1 MPVSHSVLQHLRR
14 AGLRPTVARIAILQV
29 VQAAPAP
36 GIGADDAYLRLL
48 ERGTRASLSTVYRT
62 FAQLQS
68 VGLLQAV
75 SAPPSPRW
83 AQSLGRVPALYQ
95 LGEAFSGRRCPDGAA
110 TENHL
115 PV

>member
-1 MPVSHSVLQHLRR
+1 MRVPHSVLQHLRR
-14 AGLRPTVARIAILQV
+14 AGQRPTVARIAILQV

-68 VGLLQAV
+68 AGLLQ
-75 SAPPSPRW
+75 SLPAP
-83 AQSLGRVPALYQ
+83 AQRGASTPGRVRALYR
-95 LGEAFSGRRCPDGAA
+95 LAGALDCRRWPGSPA
-110 TENHL
+110 TEC
-115 PV
+115 PPQV